1 MYTFDS
7 RVRYSETDENGNL
20 SLESLIDYMQDCT
33 NFQSEDLGVGLEYH
47 RQKNIMWVLNFWQIV
62 IDEYPAMG
70 ENITVGTQ
78 AFGFEKMF
86 GHRNF
91 LVTHQGEPEHR
102 IAIANSLW
110 VLMDLKKG
118 RPMIA
123 PTNNVC
129 PVFLN
134 SMHCPLQSECGY
146 NLPYKQLSLFSYF
159 NSLILN
165 SPFSYIIYVCVLPPF
180 GIETEPGFKYVKSP
194 ISSFA
199 RICV

>member
-91 LVTHQGEPEHR
+91 LITHQGEPEHR

-118 RPMIA
+118 RPMIVT
-123 PTNNVC
+123 PEIWGCIWYT
-129 PVFLN
+129 
-134 SMHCPLQSECGY
+134 
-146 NLPYKQLSLFSYF
+146 
-159 NSLILN
+159 
-165 SPFSYIIYVCVLPPF
+165 
-180 GIETEPGFKYVKSP
+180 
-194 ISSFA
+194 
-199 RICV
+199 

>member
-1 MYTFDS
+1 MT
-7 RVRYSETDENGNL
+7 EW
-20 SLESLIDYMQDCT
+20 
-33 NFQSEDLGVGLEYH
+33 
-47 RQKNIMWVLNFWQIV
+47 RQKGRRGAVPYEVNAI
-62 IDEYPAMG
+62 
-70 ENITVGTQ
+70 
-78 AFGFEKMF
+78 FGRPM
-86 GHRNF
+86 
-91 LVTHQGEPEHR
+91 
-102 IAIANSLW
+102 IAPTTPH
-110 VLMDLKKG
+110 KKG

-129 PVFLN
+129 PVFWN
-134 SMHCPLQSECGY
+134 SMHCPLQSKCGY

-165 SPFSYIIYVCVLPPF
+165 SPFSYIIYVCGLPPF